1 MDYYMENASFLVASE
16 FYDELQDCY
25 KNLELNPFNQIRIK
39 SYRAVPL
46 NKFPY
51 LVFYELDE
59 NELHVR
65 ILAVFNTNQDP
76 NKWP

>member
-1 MDYYMENASFLVASE
+1 MKNAGFLVVSE
-16 FYDELQDCY
+16 FYAELQDYY

-39 SYRAVPL
+39 SYRATPL

-59 NELHVR
+59 NELYVR
-65 ILAVFNTNQDP
+65 ILAVFNTHQDP
-76 NKWP
+76 KKWP